1 MNHGRPGGALA
12 AVLTAGLAAC
22 APVYSG
28 SVAPGVALPGAGAGT
43 SPARASI
50 PDEPEHDT
58 PGREVSP
65 RASVRSTPERAVG
78 VLNPAL
84 VDALESLVWPLA
96 ADGNGLLSSSYGDRV
111 HPRSGDQ
118 RFHTGLDLRA
128 REGTPVYAA
137 ADGRVSLSGTS
148 GAYGNVVLL
157 DHGGGLETLYAHH
170 DRNLVRVGDAV
181 RRGQPIALVGH
192 TGNAT
197 GDHLHF
203 EVRWNGGTVD
213 PRTVLPLLAGA
224 GR

>member
-1 MNHGRPGGALA
+1 VREGHGRLALGAA
-12 AVLTAGLAAC
+12 LTALAAC

-28 SVAPGVALPGAGAGT
+28 SVASGVALPGASVDRP
-43 SPARASI
+43 SPARAAAE
-50 PDEPEHDT
+50 D
-58 PGREVSP
+58 G
-65 RASVRSTPERAVG
+65 PEREAVRTPAARGEG

-96 ADGNGLLSSSYGDRV
+96 ADGTELLSSSYGDRV
-111 HPRSGDQ
+111 HPRGGDQ

-128 REGTPVYAA
+128 SGGTPVYAA
-137 ADGRVSLSGTS
+137 AAGTVSLSGAS

-157 DHGGGLETLYAHH
+157 DHGGGLQTLYAHH
-170 DRNLVRVGDAV
+170 ERNLVGVGDQV

-213 PRTVLPLLAGA
+213 PRTVLPHLSQAS
-224 GR
+224 R

>member
-1 MNHGRPGGALA
+1 MSCRPARAALGAGLSA
-12 AVLTAGLAAC
+12 LLAAC

-28 SVAPGVALPGAGAGT
+28 AVAAGIALPGGSAAT
-43 SPARASI
+43 PPRPPASEPSEPREERA
-50 PDEPEHDT
+50 T
-58 PGREVSP
+58 G
-65 RASVRSTPERAVG
+65 ERAVG

-84 VDALESLVWPLA
+84 VAALESLVWPLA
-96 ADGNGLLSSSYGDRV
+96 ADGSGLLSSSYGDRV
-111 HPRSGDQ
+111 HPRSGDS

-128 REGTPVYAA
+128 RGGTPVYAA
-137 ADGRVSLSGTS
+137 ADGTVSLSGQS

-157 DHGGGLETLYAHH
+157 DHAGGLQTLYAHH
-170 DRNLVRVGDAV
+170 ERNLVRVGDAV

-213 PRTVLPLLAGA
+213 PRTVLPHLAEA
-224 GR
+224 AR

>member
-1 MNHGRPGGALA
+1 MNRGRHGRIALA
-12 AVLTAGLAAC
+12 ALLAVAPAAC

-28 SVAPGVALPGAGAGT
+28 SVAPGAALPGASVAGT
-43 SPARASI
+43 SPVRAASADALERDAVR
-50 PDEPEHDT
+50 PPAG
-58 PGREVSP
+58 PGE
-65 RASVRSTPERAVG
+65 G

-96 ADGNGLLSSSYGDRV
+96 ADGAGLLSSSYGDRV
-111 HPRSGDQ
+111 HPRGGEE

-128 REGTPVYAA
+128 RGGTPVYAA
-137 ADGRVSLSGTS
+137 ADGTVTLSGAS

-157 DHGGGLETLYAHH
+157 DHGGGLQTLYAHH
-170 DRNLVRVGDAV
+170 ERNLVEVGDTV
-181 RRGQPIALVGH
+181 RRGQPIALVGR

-197 GDHLHF
+197 GEHLHF

-213 PRTVLPLLAGA
+213 PRTVLPHLAGT

>member
-1 MNHGRPGGALA
+1 MSRRRSGRRALA
-12 AVLTAGLAAC
+12 AVLAAALAAC
-22 APVYSG
+22 APVYSS
-28 SVAPGVALPGAGAGT
+28 SVAPGVALPGV
-43 SPARASI
+43 S
-50 PDEPEHDT
+50 
-58 PGREVSP
+58 PGRS
-65 RASVRSTPERAVG
+65 SPERASPPDPAEGEAVRSGGERPVG
-78 VLNPAL
+78 VLNAAL

-96 ADGNGLLSSSYGDRV
+96 ADGTGLLSSSYGDRV

-128 REGTPVYAA
+128 RGGTPVYAA
-137 ADGRVSLSGTS
+137 ADGTVSLSGSS

-157 DHGGGLETLYAHH
+157 DHGGGLQTLYAHH
-170 DRNLVRVGDAV
+170 ERNLVGVGDIV

-213 PRTVLPLLAGA
+213 PRTVLPHLAGD
-224 GR
+224 R

>member
-1 MNHGRPGGALA
+1 MRRRGPARTALVA
-12 AVLTAGLAAC
+12 AVAVALAAC

-28 SVAPGVALPGAGAGT
+28 SVAPGVALPGASASRT
-43 SPARASI
+43 SPARTAAA
-50 PDEPEHDT
+50 D
-58 PGREVSP
+58 
-65 RASVRSTPERAVG
+65 APEREAVRPAVRGEG

-96 ADGNGLLSSSYGDRV
+96 ADGTGLLSSSYGDRV
-111 HPRSGDQ
+111 HPRGGDQ

-128 REGTPVYAA
+128 SGGTPVYAA
-137 ADGRVSLSGTS
+137 ADGTVSLSGSS

-157 DHGGGLETLYAHH
+157 DHGGGLQTLYAHH
-170 DRNLVRVGDAV
+170 ERNLVRVGDPV

-213 PRTVLPLLAGA
+213 PRTVLPHLAQG